1 MEMKINEK
9 NENNECWVNFQRE
22 LSIIKIEKF
31 EELEAASREFDELNL
46 RKPAIIKVLDNTTK
60 KKDEIQYFNLPF

>member
-1 MEMKINEK
+1 MKINEK
-9 NENNECWVNFQRE
+9 NENDDCWVNFQRE

>member
-1 MEMKINEK
+1 MKINEK

>member
-1 MEMKINEK
+1 MQMKINEK

>member
-1 MEMKINEK
+1 MQMKINEK
-9 NENNECWVNFQRE
+9 NENDDCWVNFQRE